1 MVGAW
6 LCRIFEKK
14 RAEESPQVP
23 WLRVGV
29 YESAP
34 LWTRPRRR
42 RTTTTSNWTSLAG
55 GARIAVG
62 PRDFSFAHRHHRKAP
77 KGEGHGKQ
85 QK

>member
-1 MVGAW
+1 MDAYRLVM
-6 LCRIFEKK
+6 
-14 RAEESPQVP
+14 
-23 WLRVGV
+23 GV
-29 YESAP
+29 ATHKISDPSVVAAVFKGCSRCAP

-42 RTTTTSNWTSLAG
+42 RTTATSNWTRPAV
-55 GARIAVG
+55 GAKIAVG